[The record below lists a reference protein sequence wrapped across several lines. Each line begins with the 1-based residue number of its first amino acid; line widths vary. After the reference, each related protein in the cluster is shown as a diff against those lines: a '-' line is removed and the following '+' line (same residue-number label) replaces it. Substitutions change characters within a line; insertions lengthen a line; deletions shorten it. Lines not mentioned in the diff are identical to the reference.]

1 MRFIHSADWHL
12 GNRMHNVDRKEEFG
26 NFLTWLKREIENQ
39 KAETLVI
46 AGDIFDTANPPTEAR
61 TQYNQFLAS
70 LLRTC
75 CRNVIIVG
83 GNHDSGALLDSE
95 KEILKALN
103 IHVVGSLAN
112 LTPEEMVFELKN
124 DSDQVTGICAAV
136 PYAHEVELRH
146 FYEKDVEKGQ
156 LSDLGYAEL
165 YKQVYAAADKLRN
178 GRDIPVIA
186 TGHLYAANL
195 EGRYGNEEDEGKW
208 DDGKRQLDVVGNLG
222 SVHVGSFPKEFDY
235 VALGHIHYPTMVAKN
250 PKIRYS
256 GSPLIL
262 GFDEHN
268 LKHCIL
274 SVDVEK
280 DKEPEVQKIEVPETV
295 IYKRISGKCAE
306 IESKLKDLVK
316 NNPGKEV
323 NIEVDYLWEEGVD
336 INASIE
342 KWMEFLPENMAI
354 VHKKKNEEQKVSGG
368 EVETYDD
375 IGAEELTFEEIFT
388 SLIIK
393 KSIIDKTD
401 KTPEQIQEIQN
412 EKVGKYLNLLLDSV
426 NDYEKGVRYEDK

>member
-26 NFLTWLKREIENQ
+26 SFLAWLKKEIENQ

-103 IHVVGSLAN
+103 IHVVGALAN
-112 LTPEEMVFELKN
+112 LTPEQMVFELIN
-124 DSDQVTGICAAV
+124 DDEEVVGICAAV
-136 PYAHEVELRH
+136 PYAHESELRH

-165 YKQVYAAADKLRN
+165 YKQVYEAADKLRN
-178 GRDIPVIA
+178 GRNIPVIA

-195 EGRYGNEEDEGKW
+195 EGRYGDEEIEAKC

-222 SVHVGSFPKEFDY
+222 SVHVSSFPKEFDY

-256 GSPLIL
+256 GSPFIL

-268 LKHCIL
+268 LKHCVL
-274 SVDVEK
+274 TVDVEK
-280 DKEPEVQKIEVPETV
+280 GKEPEVQKIVVPETV
-295 IYKRISGKCAE
+295 IYKRITGKAEE
-306 IESKLKDLVK
+306 IEKQLKTLVE
-316 NNPGKEV
+316 NNPEKEV
-323 NIEVDYLWEEGVD
+323 NIEVDYLWEDGVD
-336 INASIE
+336 INAAIE
-342 KWMEFLPENMAI
+342 RWMDLLPENMAI
-354 VHKKKNEEQKVSGG
+354 VHKKKNEEQQVSGG
-368 EVETYDD
+368 EISSYDD
-375 IGAEELTFEEIFT
+375 IDADDLTFEEIFT

-393 KSIIDKTD
+393 KHEIDKTD
-401 KTPEQIQEIQN
+401 KTPEQIQKEQN
-412 EKVGKYLNLLLDSV
+412 EQVEKILPLLMEAV
-426 NDYEKGVRYEDK
+426 NDYEKGVRYED